1 MELPGFTPPVR
12 SLPERRTLR
21 SSVTRERMKL

>member
-1 MELPGFTPPVR
+1 MVELPGFTPPVR

-21 SSVTRERMKL
+21 SSVTRERM